1 MDDLEEKLNSVLSN
15 PEMMQ
20 KIMSMAQAF
29 QSPTEQKTAK
39 EVPKD
44 SPFPDLDLGALQK
57 LSSLAKQGNI
67 DKEQQTLLRAL
78 NPYLSR
84 ERIRKLENAMRAA
97 RMARFAAAA
106 LGQQGLKSP
115 FSR

>member
-44 SPFPDLDLGALQK
+44 SPFPDLDLGALRQNAGSGHCRREDEAVVK
-57 LSSLAKQGNI
+57 LGRCGS
-67 DKEQQTLLRAL
+67 
-78 NPYLSR
+78 
-84 ERIRKLENAMRAA
+84 EN
-97 RMARFAAAA
+97 RF
-106 LGQQGLKSP
+106 L
-115 FSR
+115 